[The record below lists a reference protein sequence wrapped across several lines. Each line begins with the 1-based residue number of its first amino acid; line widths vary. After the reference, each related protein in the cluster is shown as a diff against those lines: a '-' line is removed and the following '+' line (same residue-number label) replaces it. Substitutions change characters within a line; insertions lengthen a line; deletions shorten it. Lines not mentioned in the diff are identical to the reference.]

1 MKTLDRYR
9 FSLQW
14 GVDSAEKIQAGDILE
29 KLGNK
34 KSEFVVLA
42 VSEYLKTHPDIPVNG
57 SDGQKI
63 NIVVQ
68 PSVTREQI
76 EAMVIAAICEQI
88 AGMKPVIHEQMANM
102 KPVTRNDA
110 PNMADLPDLSDES
123 NIDIM
128 LKNLEMFTS

>member
-1 MKTLDRYR
+1 VKTLNRYR

-34 KSEFVVLA
+34 KSEFIVLA
-42 VSEYLKTHPDIPVNG
+42 VTEYLKTHPDIP
-57 SDGQKI
+57 SDGRKI
-63 NIVVQ
+63 NIIIK

-76 EAMVIAAICEQI
+76 EAMVKAAIHEHM
-88 AGMKPVIHEQMANM
+88 AGLV
-102 KPVTRNDA
+102 PVTLKTGAANTVD
-110 PNMADLPDLSDES
+110 PPDES

-128 LKNLEMFTS
+128 IKNLDMFAI

>member
-14 GVDSAEKIQAGDILE
+14 GVDSAEKVQAGKVLE

-42 VSEYLKTHPDIPVNG
+42 VSEYLKTHSDLPING

-63 NIVVQ
+63 SIVVQ

-76 EAMVIAAICEQI
+76 EAMVMAAIFEQM
-88 AGMKPVIHEQMANM
+88 AGMKPVIHEQMAGM

-110 PNMADLPDLSDES
+110 PNMADLPDES

-128 LKNLEMFTS
+128 LKNLEMFTT

>member
-1 MKTLDRYR
+1 MKTLNRYR

-14 GVDSAEKIQAGDILE
+14 GVDSAEKIQAGNILD

-42 VSEYLKTHPDIPVNG
+42 VSEYLKSHPDLPVNG
-57 SDGQKI
+57 LDGQKI

-76 EAMVIAAICEQI
+76 NAMVMAAICEQM
-88 AGMKPVIHEQMANM
+88 AGMKPVIESAAVKTGTLNATAQPA
-102 KPVTRNDA
+102 
-110 PNMADLPDLSDES
+110 LSESQNSQDES

-128 LKNLEMFTS
+128 LKNLEMFT

>member
-57 SDGQKI
+57 SDGQRI
-63 NIVVQ
+63 NIVVR

-76 EAMVIAAICEQI
+76 EAMVMAAICEQM
-88 AGMKPVIHEQMANM
+88 AGI
-102 KPVTRNDA
+102 KPVTKNNT
-110 PNMADLPDLSDES
+110 PNMADLPDES

-128 LKNLEMFTS
+128 LRNLEMFTT

>member
-14 GVDSAEKIQAGDILE
+14 GVDSAEKMQAGDILE

-63 NIVVQ
+63 NIVVR

-76 EAMVIAAICEQI
+76 EAMVIAVICEQM
-88 AGMKPVIHEQMANM
+88 AGMKPNIHEQMIGI
-102 KPVTRNDA
+102 KPVSRNDV
-110 PNMADLPDLSDES
+110 PNTVVLSDES

-128 LKNLEMFTS
+128 LKNLEMFTT

>member
-1 MKTLDRYR
+1 MKTLNRYR

-14 GVDSAEKIQAGDILE
+14 GVDSAEKIQAGNILE

-57 SDGQKI
+57 TDGQKI
-63 NIVVQ
+63 NIVIQ

-76 EAMVIAAICEQI
+76 EAMVMAAICEQM
-88 AGMKPVIHEQMANM
+88 AGIKPVIHEQIAGI
-102 KPVTRNDA
+102 KPAIKDET
-110 PNMADLPDLSDES
+110 PNITDLPDES

-128 LKNLEMFTS
+128 LKNLEMFTT